1 VTKLKSPLELYKFL
15 NKSNC
20 RKCMLPSC
28 MAFAGAVFQN
38 QKQVTDCPD
47 IDLEAIGELAGD
59 FTKSTAPVDEQQ
71 QILNGY
77 RSEIENI
84 DLAAAAKRLNAPIRD
99 DAIVINCL
107 GKDFKIDAT
116 GDMAS
121 ECHKNAWV
129 QVPVLNYILYSKGL
143 EPKGDWRSFGE
154 LSGAEDWSQFFSHS
168 CELEMAKLA
177 DAHTE
182 LFFEL
187 LHLFGAKEI
196 PAETN
201 SDHSLVIF
209 PLPLVPIII
218 NYWEAEDS
226 FDSKLNMLFDQTAE
240 DNLNAEY
247 IYTLCRGIIEMFR
260 ELLVKHS
267 KDGKLF

>member
-1 VTKLKSPLELYKFL
+1 
-15 NKSNC
+15 
-20 RKCMLPSC
+20 MLPSC

-47 IDLEAIGELAGD
+47 IDLEAIGALAGNL
-59 FTKSTAPVDEQQ
+59 TKSTAPLDEQQ
-71 QILNGY
+71 QIINGY
-77 RSEIENI
+77 RREIENI
-84 DLAAAAKRLNAPIRD
+84 DLTATAKRLNAPIR
-99 DAIVINCL
+99 AETIVINCL

-121 ECHKNAWV
+121 ECHKNSWV
-129 QVPVLNYILYSKGL
+129 QLPVLNYILHSKGL
-143 EPKGDWRSFGE
+143 QPKGDWRSFGE
-154 LSGAEDWSQFFSHS
+154 LRGAEDWNRFFSYR

-196 PAETN
+196 QAETN
-201 SDHSLVIF
+201 ADHSLVIF
-209 PLPLVPIII
+209 PLPLVPIVI
-218 NYWEAEDS
+218 NYWEAEDA
-226 FDSKLNMLFDQTAE
+226 FDAQLNMLFDQTAE
-240 DNLNAEY
+240 DNLNAES
-247 IYTLCRGIIEMFR
+247 IYTLCRGIVEMFR
-260 ELLVKHS
+260 QLLVKHT